1 MSRVEQALA
10 EFPADAIT
18 SKLLRSLYGTVPYS
32 PAFEAWGSVDDAVR
46 AVKPG
51 ASASDLQRARD
62 IANNSDEIG
71 DVLWMGRIMDTG
83 DRGFAVVSGLFTA
96 WKLFK
101 GQGVEAL
108 ETDPQQRNDAVLKAL
123 GIAYLVYKAYPGS
136 LTEKARAFR
145 ESPTG
150 QALAVYY
157 GAVEVAL
164 PFADNAAQ
172 MGKDGL
178 TGLLQSQG
186 GAQAARLSELA
197 QGKDLGKAREMLTEV
212 TGQLQRVAGHTS
224 AYIQPVTAA
233 IGPYLPGAMGMAD
246 KAAGAIASA
255 ADVLPV
261 YSLLAARLAAESAAR
276 RAVTMPS

>member
-10 EFPADAIT
+10 EFSAESIT
-18 SKLLRSLYGTVPYS
+18 SKLLRALYGTVPYS
-32 PAFEAWGSVDDAVR
+32 PAFEPWRTVDDAVR

-51 ASASDLQRARD
+51 ASSDDLQRARD
-62 IANNSDEIG
+62 IAHNADEVG

-83 DRGFAVVSGLFTA
+83 DRGFAVASGLYTA

-101 GQGVEAL
+101 GQGTAAL
-108 ETDPQQRNDAVLKAL
+108 ETDPQQKGDAVLKAL
-123 GIAYLVYKAYPGS
+123 GLAYLVYKAYPGS
-136 LTEKARAFR
+136 LADKARAFR

-150 QALAVYY
+150 QALAIYY

-186 GAQAARLSELA
+186 QAQAARLSDLA

-212 TGQLQRVAGHTS
+212 TGQLQRVAGHT
-224 AYIQPVTAA
+224 AGYVQPVTAA
-233 IGPYLPGAMGMAD
+233 IGPYLPSMSAAD
-246 KAAGAIASA
+246 KAAGALASA

-261 YSLLAARLAAESAAR
+261 YTLLSARLAAESAAR
-276 RAVTMPS
+276 RAVTMPG